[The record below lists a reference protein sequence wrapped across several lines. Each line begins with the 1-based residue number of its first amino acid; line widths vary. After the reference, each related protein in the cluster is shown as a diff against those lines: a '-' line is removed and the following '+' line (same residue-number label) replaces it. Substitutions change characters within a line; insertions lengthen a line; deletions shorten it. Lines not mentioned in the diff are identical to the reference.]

1 MRDMDVSFDVKESRV
16 NTSKFMRTCGI
27 AAAVAAA
34 LVGAGCGQ
42 KAATDAP
49 LDQTAQLDQR
59 ERELALREAEV
70 NLKEREEAIARREA
84 ALNAKPNPDDVAK
97 AQEPLPSTKVAA
109 ASKPKPKPAPAK
121 SAAASKEPAE
131 TKVASLPPP
140 PPPPPPITVPSG
152 TQLVVSLN
160 DDLSSKT
167 ATPGQPFE
175 ARVAKSI
182 IIDGRVAVPAGSRVL
197 GTVTDVISGSR
208 KIGGVPTLGL
218 SFDSLVLPAGG
229 RIRIDGDLVE
239 RGSSERGQDTAKI
252 LGGTAAGAVLGH
264 QIKNNNGGK
273 IIGGLIG
280 GALGAVAAQKTG
292 TEVQIAAGSELTISL
307 ASSFEVKGL

>member
-1 MRDMDVSFDVKESRV
+1 M
-16 NTSKFMRTCGI
+16 NTPKFTRACGV

-34 LVGAGCGQ
+34 LVGAAGCGQ
-42 KAATDAP
+42 KAATDGQP
-49 LDQTAQLDQR
+49 DQTAALDQR

-84 ALNAKPNPDDVAK
+84 ALNAKPNADDVAK
-97 AQEPLPSTKVAA
+97 AQAPMPSTKVAA
-109 ASKPKPKPAPAK
+109 ATKPKPKPAPAK
-121 SAAASKEPAE
+121 PASGSKEPA
-131 TKVASLPPP
+131 KDSPVVSLPPP

-160 DDLSSKT
+160 EDLSSKT

-175 ARVAKSI
+175 ARVANSVV
-182 IIDGRVAVPAGSRVL
+182 IDGRVAVPAGTKVL

-218 SFDSLVLPAGG
+218 SFDSLVLPDGE
-229 RIRIDGDLVE
+229 RVRIDGDLVE
-239 RGSSERGQDTAKI
+239 HGASERGQDTAKI
-252 LGGTAAGAVLGH
+252 LGGTAAGAILGH

-292 TEVQIAAGSELTISL
+292 TEVQIASGSELTISL
-307 ASSFEVKGL
+307 ASSFQVKGR

>member
-1 MRDMDVSFDVKESRV
+1 LNISTFTRAGGV
-16 NTSKFMRTCGI
+16 
-27 AAAVAAA
+27 AAVVA
-34 LVGAGCGQ
+34 LALLGAGCGQ
-42 KAATDAP
+42 KAADDGQDP
-49 LDQTAQLDQR
+49 TAALDQR

-84 ALNAKPNPDDVAK
+84 ALNAKPNADDVAK
-97 AQEPLPSTKVAA
+97 AEAPMPSTKVAE

-121 SAAASKEPAE
+121 PVADKEPAKE
-131 TKVASLPPP
+131 VPVASLPAP

-152 TQLVVSLN
+152 TQLVVSLQ
-160 DDLSSKT
+160 DELSSKT

-182 IIDGRVAVPAGSRVL
+182 VIDGRVAVPAGARVL

-208 KIGGVPTLGL
+208 KIGAVPTLGL
-218 SFDSLVLPAGG
+218 SFDSLVLPDGQ
-229 RIRIDGDLVE
+229 RVRIDGELVE
-239 RGSSERGQDTAKI
+239 HGASEKGRDTAKI

-264 QIKNNNGGK
+264 QIKSNNGGK

-292 TEVQIAAGSELTISL
+292 TEVQIASGSELAISL
-307 ASSFEVKGL
+307 ASSFQVKGL

>member
-1 MRDMDVSFDVKESRV
+1 L
-16 NTSKFMRTCGI
+16 NTPKFTRACGV

-34 LVGAGCGQ
+34 LVAAGCGQ
-42 KAATDAP
+42 KAATDGP
-49 LDQTAQLDQR
+49 QDQTAALDQR

-70 NLKEREEAIARREA
+70 NLKEREDAISRREA
-84 ALNAKPNPDDVAK
+84 ALNTKPNPDDVAK
-97 AQEPLPSTKVAA
+97 AQAPMPSQKVAE
-109 ASKPKPKPAPAK
+109 ASKPKPKPAAAKPA
-121 SAAASKEPAE
+121 APPKESP
-131 TKVASLPPP
+131 VVSLPPP

-167 ATPGQPFE
+167 ATSGQPFE
-175 ARVAKSI
+175 ARVANSI
-182 IIDGRVAVPAGSRVL
+182 VIDGRVAVPAGTKVL
-197 GTVTDVISGSR
+197 GTVTDVISGSH
-208 KIGGVPTLGL
+208 KIGAIPTLGL
-218 SFDSLVLPAGG
+218 SFDSLVLPDGQHV
-229 RIRIDGDLVE
+229 RIDGDLVE
-239 RGSSERGQDTAKI
+239 HGASERGQDTAKI

-292 TEVQIAAGSELTISL
+292 TEVQIASGSELTISL
-307 ASSFEVKGL
+307 ASSLQVKGR